1 MRDEIKNA
9 IKEYSHLRNS
19 LFPYIYSMAHK
30 ASETALPLCRALSLM
45 YPENPEYDYVLNTY
59 MFGDS
64 MLVSVFKPEVTL
76 PEGLWIDYFTGDV
89 YEGGKTIE
97 YKLPEG
103 RGGAMMI
110 KAGSVFCT
118 MKPTRCIEEKIPD
131 NYFVNVYPGDNGEFT
146 LYEDDGYTYDYKN
159 GGQATTK
166 FTLKDQGDACTL
178 TVAMREG
185 SYEGRVKAEDAPLST
200 PDINGMVDVTGFKVK
215 VFGAIKAVELDGKAV
230 DFKVCET
237 CGYTV
242 FNVSK
247 EDHENGTLT
256 YKITK

>member
-1 MRDEIKNA
+1 
-9 IKEYSHLRNS
+9 
-19 LFPYIYSMAHK
+19 MAHK
-30 ASETALPLCRALSLM
+30 SAETALPMCRALSLM
-45 YPENPEYDYVLNTY
+45 YPDKPELDYVLNTY

-64 MLVSVFKPEVTL
+64 ILVSVFKPEVTL

-89 YEGGKTIE
+89 YEGGRTIE

-103 RGGAMMI
+103 KGGAMMI

-118 MKPTRCIEEKIPD
+118 MAPTRYIEEKIPD
-131 NYFVNVYPGDNGEFT
+131 NYFVNVYPGADGEFT

-166 FTLKDQGDACTL
+166 FTLCDEGDTCTL
-178 TVAMREG
+178 TIAQREG
-185 SYEGRVKAEDAPLST
+185 SYDGRVKAEDAPLST
-200 PDINGMVDVTGFKVK
+200 PEIKGMGDVTSFTVK
-215 VFGAIKAVELDGKAV
+215 VFGEVKAVELEGKAV
-230 DFKVCET
+230 DFKVCEK

-247 EDHENGTLT
+247 EDHAARALT